1 MDDLSYK
8 DLVGIAALLVHVS
21 KIDDHYSNEEV
32 KLIDSFI
39 KSLNKNNFNNN
50 QILQEAE
57 ELEEDSNQLLT
68 FTNIIKKK
76 SDKFKTIIIKQLWK
90 LIISDNSVDKY
101 EANLMRRVCG
111 LIYFSDKL
119 NGEIKLQVLSDKK
132 E

>member
-32 KLIDSFI
+32 KLINSFI

-68 FTNIIKKK
+68 FTNIVKRK